1 MTIFRTLI
9 VLLTAI
15 AVFAQAQN
23 ISAITYSEDNSLFA
37 NPETGGLYNFYSTGA
52 QSFLQP
58 VSFITSQLREAR
70 DKQGCSTVFLTYYLG
85 DWKYQAIP
93 QWALD
98 RIAEDL
104 ATLRSVGLKAIPH
117 FHYAYEY
124 QYNNPQVW
132 EETELD
138 APKDLIVQH
147 CQQLEPIW
155 RENVD
160 VLAVVDYGMIGPW
173 GEMWISGQ
181 GNLGTDEGPSPHRNA
196 NDNTREIVDAW
207 MATVPT
213 QRAVMFG
220 PAVKRQLYGN
230 ETLTETEAF
239 SGSDKSR
246 MGFENQCFL
255 TDTDS
260 SDPTY
265 ENNSYRGPTSY
276 LAEDG
281 LYIPQIGFTDDNCGY
296 KPTATELIQ
305 EITKGHWDLMSI
317 SSLSRILTSEQDRL
331 SVIKNT
337 GYRFRLIQAS
347 LQRAAK
353 PGDAV
358 QFSLSMKNDNG
369 GTLYNPRG
377 FELILRHQ
385 ATGEVAKLPIEKEKG
400 NRLYF
405 PSAQETKNYNF
416 TAGISPQLAEGNYD
430 VLLNFPDPEP
440 AIYDNP
446 AFSIRLA
453 NQGVW
458 EATTG
463 YNRLLHTLSIDKDAP
478 GIVYAGNQWFGEPG
492 TVVPEPATG
501 TGLTYA
507 LHDNKT
513 LAGNPIS
520 TGTDPTVDF
529 DWQYAGPAPNLPKDN
544 FSVRWTGQ
552 VHTQYGEEYTFFTQ
566 ADDGTRLWVNGQLL
580 IDDWTNHAVREK
592 SGKITLQAGQKYDI
606 KLEYFENGGQAVCRL
621 LWKSASQSK
630 QIIPADRLYPEI
642 ETSAR
647 ALAGHSKEY
656 FSDNSPERPT
666 ELLYPN
672 PSTNGSFVIA
682 GIPADSQVRLFNLQ
696 GQRIA
701 IRQQSISP
709 QQRKIQSRATLPP
722 GLYVVRIRHA
732 SGSTSQHRLAVY

>member
-15 AVFAQAQN
+15 GVSAQAQN
-23 ISAITYSEDNSLFA
+23 SNAITYSEDNSLFA

-52 QSFLQP
+52 QVFLDP
-58 VSFITSQLREAR
+58 VSYITYQLTEAR

-85 DWKYQAIP
+85 EWKYQAIP

-98 RIAEDL
+98 QIADDL
-104 ATLRSVGLKAIPH
+104 ATLRSLGLKAIPH

-124 QYNNPQVW
+124 EYNNPQVW

-138 APKDLIVQH
+138 APKDVIIQH

-155 RENVD
+155 RDNVD

-196 NDNTREIVDAW
+196 NDNTREIVDTW
-207 MATVPT
+207 MATVPS
-213 QRAVMFG
+213 QRTVMFS
-220 PAVKRQLYGN
+220 PTVKRQLYGN
-230 ETLTETEAF
+230 DPLTETEAF

-265 ENNSYRGPTSY
+265 ENLPYRGPTSY

-296 KPTATELIQ
+296 KPTAAELIQ

-317 SSLSRILTSEQDRL
+317 GSLNRVLSSEQDRL

-337 GYRFRLIQAS
+337 GYRFRLVQAS
-347 LQRAAK
+347 LQQAAK

-358 QFSLSMKNDNG
+358 QFSFSLKNDNG

-377 FELILRHQ
+377 FELVLRHQ
-385 ATGEVAKLPIEKEKG
+385 ATSKTTKLPIEKEKG

-405 PSAQETKNYNF
+405 PSSKETKNYDF
-416 TAGISPQLAEGNYD
+416 TVGISPQLAEGDYE

-453 NQGVW
+453 NQEVW

-463 YNRLLHTLSIDKDAP
+463 YNRLLHTLTIDKDAP
-478 GIVYAGNQWFGEPG
+478 GVAYAGDQWFGEPG
-492 TVVPEPATG
+492 TVTPQPAEG
-501 TGLTYA
+501 TGLSYA
-507 LHDNKT
+507 LYNNRT
-513 LAGNPIS
+513 LSGIPLS
-520 TGTDPTVDF
+520 TGTDATVNF
-529 DWQYAGPAPNLPKDN
+529 DWQREGPAPSLPKDN
-544 FSVRWTGQ
+544 FSVRWQGQ
-552 VHTQYGEEYTFFTQ
+552 VQPTHSEEYTFFTQ

-592 SGKITLQAGQKYDI
+592 SGTIRLQAGQKYDI
-606 KLEYFENGGQAVCRL
+606 KLEYFENGGQAVCKL
-621 LWKSASQSK
+621 LWKSESQGK
-630 QIIPADRLYPEI
+630 QVVPIDYLYPEI
-642 ETSAR
+642 GTSVR
-647 ALAGHSKEY
+647 TLAGHSKEY

-682 GIPADSQVRLFNLQ
+682 GIQSDSRVRLYNLQ

-701 IRQQSISP
+701 IRQQP
-709 QQRKIQSRATLPP
+709 AGNQQLKIQPQAILPP
-722 GLYVVRIRHA
+722 GLYVVRIQHD
-732 SGSTSQHRLAVY
+732 GGTTSQHRLSVY